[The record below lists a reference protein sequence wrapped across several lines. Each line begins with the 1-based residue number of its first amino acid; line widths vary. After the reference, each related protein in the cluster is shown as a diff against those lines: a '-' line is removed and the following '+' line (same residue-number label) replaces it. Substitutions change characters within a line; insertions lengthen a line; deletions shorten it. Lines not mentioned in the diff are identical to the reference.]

1 MRRNRQNGQA
11 LVLVALSLLVLVG
24 IVGLSID
31 MGYLRYAK
39 RRLQTAADSA
49 AIAGAS
55 ELKDGNYKT
64 AAVND
69 ARVNGFDDG
78 VNGVTVTSFN
88 PPKDAP
94 FNGKP
99 NANEYVEVQVKQDAP
114 TFFMRIFGVKSAAL
128 SATAVAQLGSSKGCV
143 YALGLLGGITV
154 NGTVNAPDCG
164 VIDNAILSIGGGC
177 ITASSIG
184 VVLQLLGGG
193 CVNPQPILGI
203 APSADPLGY
212 LTPPGGGN
220 CTFTNKVVNSKG
232 APTVLTPGTYCG
244 GIRILNGNT
253 APVTFQPGLY
263 ILTGGTGLQVGGSGD
278 VSGVGVTFYI
288 TGGGTAQI
296 NGTGNVT
303 LSAPTNSPSPGV
315 PGGVLFYQDRGD
327 AQNPTLTGNLNL
339 SGALYFP
346 SATLTLGGNV
356 SSTYAI
362 IVAQIIQ
369 FNGNVGI
376 GANFTS
382 LPSGS
387 PVKAA
392 VLVQ

>member
-1 MRRNRQNGQA
+1 MKRNRQDGQA
-11 LVLVALSLLVLVG
+11 LVLVALTLLVLVG

-69 ARVNGFDDG
+69 AKVNGFEDG
-78 VNGVTVTSFN
+78 VDGVTVTSFN
-88 PPKDAP
+88 PPKDPP
-94 FNGKP
+94 FQGKP

-114 TFFMRIFGVKSAAL
+114 TFFMRILGVKSAAL
-128 SATAVAQLGSSKGCV
+128 TATAVAQLGSSKGCV
-143 YALGLLGGITV
+143 YALALLGGITV

-184 VVLQLLGGG
+184 IVLQLVGGA

-212 LTPPGGGN
+212 LVPPVGGGN
-220 CTFTNKVVNSKG
+220 CTATNLRVNSN
-232 APTVLTPGTYCG
+232 APTVLAPGKYCG
-244 GIRILNGNT
+244 GIRILGTNT
-253 APVTFQPGLY
+253 GPVTFQPGLY
-263 ILTGGTGLQVGGSGD
+263 ILTGGNGLQVSGSGD

-288 TGGGTAQI
+288 AGGGTAQI

-303 LSAPTNSPSPGV
+303 LSAPANPPSPGI
-315 PGGVLFYQDRGD
+315 PGGVLFYQDRCD
-327 AQNPTLTGNLNL
+327 PQNPTIT
-339 SGALYFP
+339 
-346 SATLTLGGNV
+346 V
-356 SSTYAI
+356 IST
-362 IVAQIIQ
+362 
-369 FNGNVGI
+369 
-376 GANFTS
+376 
-382 LPSGS
+382 
-387 PVKAA
+387 
-392 VLVQ
+392 

>member
-1 MRRNRQNGQA
+1 MKRNRENGQA

-69 ARVNGFDDG
+69 AKVNGFEDG
-78 VNGVTVTSFN
+78 VDGVTVTSFN
-88 PPKDAP
+88 PPNDPP
-94 FNGKP
+94 FKGKP
-99 NANEYVEVQVKQDAP
+99 NATEYVEVRVQQDAP

-128 SATAVAQLGSSKGCV
+128 NATAVAQLGSSKGCV
-143 YALGLLGGITV
+143 YALALLGGITV

-203 APSADPLGY
+203 APSADPLAY
-212 LTPPGGGN
+212 LVPPGGGN
-220 CTFTNKVVNSKG
+220 CTFTNTQVSSKK
-232 APTVLTPGTYCG
+232 APTVLTPGTY
-244 GIRILNGNT
+244 
-253 APVTFQPGLY
+253 
-263 ILTGGTGLQVGGSGD
+263 
-278 VSGVGVTFYI
+278 
-288 TGGGTAQI
+288 
-296 NGTGNVT
+296 
-303 LSAPTNSPSPGV
+303 
-315 PGGVLFYQDRGD
+315 
-327 AQNPTLTGNLNL
+327 
-339 SGALYFP
+339 
-346 SATLTLGGNV
+346 
-356 SSTYAI
+356 
-362 IVAQIIQ
+362 
-369 FNGNVGI
+369 
-376 GANFTS
+376 
-382 LPSGS
+382 
-387 PVKAA
+387 
-392 VLVQ
+392 

>member
-1 MRRNRQNGQA
+1 MKRDRENGQA

-64 AAVND
+64 AAIND
-69 ARVNGFDDG
+69 ARVNGFADG
-78 VNGVTVTSFN
+78 VDGVTVTSFN

-94 FNGKP
+94 FQGKP
-99 NANEYVEVQVKQDAP
+99 NANEYVEVQVQQNAP
-114 TFFMRIFGVKSAAL
+114 TFFMRIFGVKAATL

-143 YALGLLGGITV
+143 YSLGLLGGITV

-184 VVLQLLGGG
+184 VVLQLLGGA

-203 APSADPLGY
+203 APSADPLAY
-212 LTPPGGGN
+212 LVPPGGGN
-220 CTFTNKVVNSKG
+220 CSFTNKQVNSN
-232 APTVLTPGTYCG
+232 APTVLTPGKYCN
-244 GIRILNGNT
+244 GIRILGTNT
-253 APVTFQPGLY
+253 GGVTFQPGLY
-263 ILTGGTGLQVGGSGD
+263 ILTGGNGLQVAGSGD
-278 VSGVGVTFYI
+278 VSGNGVTFYI

-303 LSAPTNSPSPGV
+303 LTAPTNSPAPGI

-327 AQNPTLTGNLNL
+327 PQNPIIAGNLTL

-376 GANFTS
+376 GGDFTS